1 MRVTL
6 ILGVVLVLLGVIG
19 LVYEGFTVTH
29 EKKIVD
35 IGPIQA
41 TKKEQQTIPIPPI
54 VSWVAIGGGAIL
66 MFAGLRRTA

>member
-1 MRVTL
+1 VRVTL
-6 ILGVVLVLLGVIG
+6 ILGVVLLLLGVIG

>member
-1 MRVTL
+1 MTL
-6 ILGVVLVLLGVIG
+6 ILGVVLLLLGVIG

>member
-1 MRVTL
+1 VRVTL

-66 MFAGLRRTA
+66 MFVGLRRTA

>member
-1 MRVTL
+1 VRVTL

>member
-6 ILGVVLVLLGVIG
+6 ILGVVLLLLGVIG